1 MPEPSPAG
9 STGDQALVEEESVP
23 GTRPHRIKMRSL
35 EQSINPETQELKS
48 TKAVITYADILVISG
63 GDCDT
68 TMVTSVH

>member
-1 MPEPSPAG
+1 MDASVQ
-9 STGDQALVEEESVP
+9 DQDA
-23 GTRPHRIKMRSL
+23 SL